1 MRLALFGPPGAGK
14 GTQSRR
20 LVTRHRLVQI
30 STGDLFRAALRDE
43 TPVGLEAK
51 QYMDRGALVPDAVV
65 CRMVEGALDARGHD
79 GFVLDGFPRT
89 VEQAEWLTAHLA
101 QHGAPLDCVVSLV
114 VDEDALVQRL
124 SRRRTDR
131 ETGAIYHLDF
141 KPPPEGLPADRLL
154 HRKDDQPDV
163 VRKRL
168 VEYHEETEPVAAYYR
183 DLGVLVEVDGMAGPN
198 EVEAEIEQVIQACGT
213 IRTGV

>member
-30 STGDLFRAALRDE
+30 STGDLFRAARELK
-43 TPVGLEAK
+43 TPVGIEAET
-51 QYMDRGALVPDAVV
+51 YMKRGALVPDAVV
-65 CRMVEGALDARGHD
+65 CRMVEGALYEQQHD

-89 VEQAEWLTAHLA
+89 VEQATWLTSHLA
-101 QHGAPLDCVVSLV
+101 AHDAPLDTVVSLV

-141 KPPPEGLPADRLL
+141 KPPPPSLPASRLS
-154 HRKDDQPDV
+154 HRPDDQPDV

-168 VEYHEETEPVAAYYR
+168 VEYHEETAPVAAYYR
-183 DLGVLVEVDGMAGPN
+183 DLGVLVEVDGMQSPN
-198 EVEAEIEQVIQACGT
+198 EVEAAIEAVIQA
-213 IRTGV
+213 RASVRANA

>member
-20 LVTRHRLVQI
+20 LVTRHRLTQV
-30 STGDLFRAALRDE
+30 STGDLFRAALRE
-43 TPVGLEAK
+43 RTPVGIEAES
-51 QYMDRGALVPDAVV
+51 YMERGALVPDAVV
-65 CRMVEGALDARGHD
+65 CRMVEGALGALGHD

-89 VEQAEWLTAHLA
+89 VEQAEWLTAYLA
-101 QHGAPLDCVVSLV
+101 GHDAPLDCVVSLQ

-141 KPPPEGLPADRLL
+141 KPPPPSLPAERLL
-154 HRKDDQPDV
+154 HRADDQPDV

-168 VEYHEETEPVAAYYR
+168 VEYHAETAPVAAYF
-183 DLGVLVEVDGMAGPN
+183 DALGVLVEVDGMQSPN
-198 EVEAEIEQVIQACGT
+198 DVEASIEEVVQTCAMVRPDA
-213 IRTGV
+213 

>member
-20 LVTRHRLVQI
+20 LVTRHRLTQV
-30 STGDLFRAALRDE
+30 STGDLFRAALEER
-43 TPVGLEAK
+43 TPVGIEAEA
-51 QYMDRGALVPDAVV
+51 YMKKGALVPDAVV
-65 CRMVEGALDARGHD
+65 CRMVEGALDALGHD

-101 QHGAPLDCVVSLV
+101 EHNAPLNCVVSLQ

-124 SRRRTDR
+124 SRRRTDS

-141 KPPPEGLPADRLL
+141 KPPPPGLPEGRLQHRADDR
-154 HRKDDQPDV
+154 PEV

-168 VEYHEETEPVAAYYR
+168 VEYHAETAPVAAYYT
-183 DLGVLVEVDGMAGPN
+183 DLGVLVEVDGMKSPN
-198 EVEAEIEQVIQACGT
+198 DVEAEIEEVVQSC
-213 IRTGV
+213 RTVRQDA